1 VVRLVQQVLVGL
13 APPGITAGAAAA
25 LVMLALAAHRNLA
38 AAEVVASSQPVRLE
52 LAAYQSSAAAV
63 ALLA

>member
-1 VVRLVQQVLVGL
+1 MV
-13 APPGITAGAAAA
+13 AAAVA
-25 LVMLALAAHRNLA
+25 RAMLLQAAHRNLVA
-38 AAEVVASSQPVRLE
+38 AVAVASSQPVRLE